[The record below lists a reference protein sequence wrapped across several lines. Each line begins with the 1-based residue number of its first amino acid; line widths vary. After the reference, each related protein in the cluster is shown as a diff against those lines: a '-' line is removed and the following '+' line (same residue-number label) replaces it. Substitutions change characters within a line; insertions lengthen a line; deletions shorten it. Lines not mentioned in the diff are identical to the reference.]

1 MYLPLQK
8 VAVGMLFFLQETTIL
23 NGYFHGKVLGKI
35 KYTRGNKKWH
45 LMIVDIM
52 HILTQN
58 KNLHKSFVVN
68 HRSSVHKTKI
78 KKTYFK

>member
-8 VAVGMLFFLQETTIL
+8 VAVGMLFFSRNNYPKWIFPWK
-23 NGYFHGKVLGKI
+23 GLGENKI
-35 KYTRGNKKWH
+35 HPGNKKWH

-58 KNLHKSFVVN
+58 KDLHKSFVVN
-68 HRSSVHKTKI
+68 HRSSVHKKKI

>member
-8 VAVGMLFFLQETTIL
+8 VAVGMLFFSRNNYPKWIFPWK
-23 NGYFHGKVLGKI
+23 GLGENKI
-35 KYTRGNKKWH
+35 HPGNKKWH

-58 KNLHKSFVVN
+58 TGRQF
-68 HRSSVHKTKI
+68 TKQKL
-78 KKTYFK
+78 KKPILNRTL

>member
-8 VAVGMLFFLQETTIL
+8 VAVGMLFFSQETTIL

-35 KYTRGNKKWH
+35 KYIHPGNKKWH

-58 KNLHKSFVVN
+58 KDLHKSFVVN
-68 HRSSVHKTKI
+68 HRSSVHKKNL
-78 KKTYFK
+78 KNLF

>member
-68 HRSSVHKTKI
+68 HRSSVHKKNL
-78 KKTYFK
+78 KNLF